1 MSILAQHDNCIQVNN
16 LIYATLYLMRKN
28 INLLVIF
35 YVIYF
40 TWLFLVAYL
49 WTNAQILTYFLLG
62 IILIY
67 FMFLREKYDIF
78 IFTLVSVAS
87 YLIGK
92 YLAYDPGFAKIGY
105 PSLGI
110 PYWPLAW
117 GISTLA
123 LRKFYLLFSKNPQP

>member
-1 MSILAQHDNCIQVNN
+1 MSILAQDHNCIQVNN
-16 LIYATLYLMRKN
+16 RIYAKLYFMRKN

-49 WTNAQILTYFLLG
+49 WTNSQILTYFLLG

-67 FMFLREKYDIF
+67 FIFLREKYDFIIF
-78 IFTLVSVAS
+78 ALVSVAS

-92 YLAYDPGFAKIGY
+92 YLAYDPGFAEIGY
-105 PSLGI
+105 PSLG
-110 PYWPLAW
+110 
-117 GISTLA
+117 
-123 LRKFYLLFSKNPQP
+123 

>member
-1 MSILAQHDNCIQVNN
+1 MSILAQHDNCIQVKSR
-16 LIYATLYLMRKN
+16 LYAKLKYMKKN

-49 WTNAQILTYFLLG
+49 WTNSQLLTYFLLG

-67 FMFLREKYDIF
+67 FIFLREKYDFIIF
-78 IFTLVSVAS
+78 ALVSVAS

-92 YLAYDPGFAKIGY
+92 YLAYDPGFAEIGY

-123 LRKFYLLFSKNPQP
+123 IRKFYLLFSKNPQP